1 MLLIC
6 HQPKSSKSK
15 TFGAIGWDFLH
26 QQQKYSVCLENEVTL
41 AKGVHFGK
49 KQQEMDLGCPPSER
63 FPFCAHPRVP
73 RRVAGALPR
82 GVHRVMPAWGGDVLP
97 STVVRLSCI
106 PLHRARRG
114 PGPCRDGTTSHLHPS
129 LSPPFSFFFFSTF
142 PSILLRL
149 LPQPPPSMAIRQ
161 RDFAP
166 QGSARFPAPSHKPG
180 SCRRESKMLRS
191 YLRGEAGSVGRVCA
205 KAACL

>member
-1 MLLIC
+1 MGFPSPAAEILRLSGKRGYAGEGGSLWQEAAGDGPWLPPKRTLSLLRSPSC
-6 HQPKSSKSK
+6 PAAGGW
-15 TFGAIGWDFLH
+15 GAAEGRSPRD
-26 QQQKYSVCLENEVTL
+26 
-41 AKGVHFGK
+41 AGVGR
-49 KQQEMDLGCPPSER
+49 GCP
-63 FPFCAHPRVP
+63 AKH
-73 RRVAGALPR
+73 
-82 GVHRVMPAWGGDVLP
+82 
-97 STVVRLSCI
+97 
-106 PLHRARRG
+106 RG
-114 PGPCRDGTTSHLHPS
+114 PVELYPPAPSQEGTGTLQGWNYLP
-129 LSPPFSFFFFSTF
+129 PPPQPFSSFLFFFFSTF